1 MRSAIEAL
9 LYVVGE
15 EGLTIAQLSA
25 LLNAPQEAVQAEIG
39 ALQTAYEDGD
49 RGIHLVSLGAHIAL
63 VTKPELAPVV
73 SRLAHVPRRMP
84 LSQAAIET
92 LAVIIAKQPITRVEI
107 EHLRGVGCE
116 KALRKLLDKQLIEE
130 AGRMDVIGRP
140 VLYRTTQALLRHLH
154 IASLDDLPSWEQL
167 EHADDD

>member
-1 MRSAIEAL
+1 
-9 LYVVGE
+9 
-15 EGLTIAQLSA
+15 
-25 LLNAPQEAVQAEIG
+25 
-39 ALQTAYEDGD
+39 
-49 RGIHLVSLGAHIAL
+49 
-63 VTKPELAPVV
+63 
-73 SRLAHVPRRMP
+73 
-84 LSQAAIET
+84 
-92 LAVIIAKQPITRVEI
+92 
-107 EHLRGVGCE
+107 LRGVGCE